1 MSETTIETRPT
12 NLRWSRLI
20 RQFHR
25 WVSVAFVLCVIATTI
40 VLAQPEPAIWF
51 SYVPL
56 APLFLLFLS
65 GAYLFALPY
74 FGRRRPQG
82 D

>member
-1 MSETTIETRPT
+1 MSDTTTTLPRATPWP
-12 NLRWSRLI
+12 RWV

-40 VLAQPEPAIWF
+40 ALAQAEPIMWM

-56 APLFLLFLS
+56 APLFLLFVT
-65 GAYLFALPY
+65 GVYLFALPY
-74 FGRRRPQG
+74 FARWRSKG
-82 D
+82 